1 MHFLTAKAA
10 IAICAVFAVVGIG
23 GYAVYHGGT
32 ADLLAVSSETLKDA
46 FSFGAFSSPEPA
58 LRIQLDEPGASHASE
73 TGESRPQG
81 AKTTSGASSRAY
93 VSQQDV
99 PQFVP
104 LPFSLGS
111 AEKSASADP
120 ANARLSQSSGGQA
133 PQSDNGTNN
142 PVSASVPAL
151 PAGDEGVPRC
161 NFSRTSAI
169 SSAVRINELA
179 WMGST
184 ASASDEWIELKNI
197 SAGSAPLSGWQIAS
211 QDDAFKIV
219 FGSGEKIS
227 AGGLYLLERTD
238 DASVPGISADKIYKG
253 ALPNGGTWL
262 KLFNAECEMVD
273 GIDARN
279 GFAALGGDAGARKTL
294 ERNQNGAGW
303 HTSAAPDGTPRR
315 ENSIPVI
322 VTALPPQAG
331 EGQAQPEPETPTPP
345 ASVPTS
351 TVITE
356 TPPPPVT
363 PPAEPPPQ
371 AQPVTPSPAMS
382 AIVINEVMAGMDGD
396 LLGEFIELYNP
407 SSQAVTLTGWSIKKK
422 NSNGKEESFVVTSH
436 FKDKSVAAGEYFLL
450 KNDGT
455 QISTPTAD
463 LLWPHSHVLAYT
475 NNAVALYDAS
485 GAKVSEISWTEIP
498 KGKSFG
504 KTAGGAFAV
513 LGTPTPRGENRE

>member
-58 LRIQLDEPGASHASE
+58 LRIQLDEPGASNASE

-81 AKTTSGASSRAY
+81 TGTVSGAPSRTQ
-93 VSQQDV
+93 VPQQDI

-111 AEKSASADP
+111 AEKSAP
-120 ANARLSQSSGGQA
+120 ANPIPSASSGQA
-133 PQSDNGTNN
+133 SDKTSN

-151 PAGDEGVPRC
+151 SAGDEGVPRC

-262 KLFNAECEMVD
+262 KLFNANCDAVDEM
-273 GIDARN
+273 DARN

-315 ENSIPVI
+315 ENSTMTMTMTPASA
-322 VTALPPQAG
+322 TPQSEMPA
-331 EGQAQPEPETPTPP
+331 PP